1 MKYCKKHERKYKYCL
16 IEDYKEKDKIYKRKD
31 ENQVIKNKK
40 WNEKFNKEL
49 NLIKSWMKTVNQIIY
64 SKYCSK

>member
-1 MKYCKKHERKYKYCL
+1 L

>member
-1 MKYCKKHERKYKYCL
+1 L

-40 WNEKFNKEL
+40 RNEKFNKEL
-49 NLIKSWMKTVNQIIY
+49 NLIKS
-64 SKYCSK
+64 